1 MKRLQPTD
9 TIPAFN
15 APPTSGFECPKGQ
28 RGQRAQRMDGY
39 WENASVL
46 PLPLHLPFDGTSV
59 HSFPSRNQLNWWER
73 SMRLAAQSPA
83 PFLELVGQNAGE
95 LPLRSSSDGQFSRGV
110 SGEQSVV
117 TASTTSRSSRPP
129 QPCSIDFRAST
140 GGPDDARRPC
150 VRHRVPSDI
159 ERDVGRQRWIPKRRV
174 HG

>member
-1 MKRLQPTD
+1 
-9 TIPAFN
+9 
-15 APPTSGFECPKGQ
+15 
-28 RGQRAQRMDGY
+28 MDGY

-95 LPLRSSSDGQFSRGV
+95 LPLRSSSDSQFSRGV

-129 QPCSIDFRAST
+129 QPYSIDFRAST
-140 GGPDDARRPC
+140 GGPDNARRPC

-159 ERDVGRQRWIPKRRV
+159 ERDVGRQRWMPKRRV
-174 HG
+174 HGRDRVLRM